1 MGRLVGRRPD
11 LRPDLDAIEALS
23 TEREAL
29 WTRIEKST
37 FLTQNEKRSAVGYGP
52 VAGGDEIKAG
62 LLQPPTGSPSPSRW
76 KRAFGTTRGGARE
89 GWGFSA
95 QPYRTASVTI
105 AGAMPHHL
113 SPCLAALRA
122 ELAGHAVMLAAIRLQ
137 LLLRKANFNPAQLR
151 DAFGRWTEDGGED
164 GLVHEVSRRP
174 RGVAGTP
181 AQEAQFAAAWVRALA
196 ARRRLRELDPTWR
209 PPQSAHPPGS
219 IEGQIRHQ
227 EGVARAAE
235 ARFAEILRDAIPNTN
250 PSWGINRLR
259 GELNDQGYIFSQP
272 ARGSGIYSCESPHS

>member
-1 MGRLVGRRPD
+1 
-11 LRPDLDAIEALS
+11 
-23 TEREAL
+23 
-29 WTRIEKST
+29 
-37 FLTQNEKRSAVGYGP
+37 
-52 VAGGDEIKAG
+52 
-62 LLQPPTGSPSPSRW
+62 
-76 KRAFGTTRGGARE
+76 
-89 GWGFSA
+89 
-95 QPYRTASVTI
+95 
-105 AGAMPHHL
+105 MPQHL
-113 SPCLAALRA
+113 APHLAALRA

-151 DAFGRWTEDGGED
+151 DAIGRWTENGGGG

-174 RGVAGTP
+174 RGAAGTP

-235 ARFAEILRDAIPNTN
+235 ARFAEIVRDAIPNTN
-250 PSWGINRLR
+250 PSWGVNRLR
-259 GELNDQGYIFSQP
+259 SELNDQGYIFAQP
-272 ARGSGIYSCESPHS
+272 ARDPGFIFVNPRTGDEVRIMQRPPREPFRTESRQKFHNQYYYRYKPAGGGWGSHITIPDR